1 MKKSSV
7 NKSDICRSVWAVP
20 PIALNEKN
28 IPMDSPNS
36 ALISHI
42 EAGGIKTI
50 LWGGNANIYGMTC
63 RTFTAM
69 AEMIP
74 DWVTSETWA
83 IPSVGPDYGKLMEHA
98 EVLRGKGYPAA
109 MLLPYSGPLDVR
121 GTENAIRDFV
131 DLAGVP
137 IILYIKQAGY
147 LPPERIASLFEEGVV
162 TAIKYAVETQDLSF
176 DPYLDAIVNSIPVS
190 RIVSGIGEIAAIPHL
205 TTFALSGFTAG
216 AVCIA
221 PKRSSLVHKALL
233 QGSPETARE
242 LCLEIQPLEN
252 LRISYGA
259 IPVLHEAV
267 TASGIADMGR
277 IRPHF
282 SPLGKEIIFRIQSA
296 VKPLLEME
304 KML

>member
-7 NKSDICRSVWAVP
+7 SEVDICRSVWAVP
-20 PIALNEKN
+20 PIALDKGNLP
-28 IPMDSPNS
+28 IDAPNS

-42 EAGGIKTI
+42 ETGGITTI

-74 DWVTSETWA
+74 DWVSPETWA

-98 EVLRGKGYPAA
+98 AVIRGQGYPAA
-109 MLLPYSGPLDVR
+109 MLLPYSGPRDVW
-121 GTENAIRDFV
+121 GTEAAIRDFV
-131 DLAGVP
+131 DLAGMPV
-137 IILYIKQAGY
+137 ILYIKQAAY
-147 LPPERIASLFEEGVV
+147 LPPERIAILIEEGIV
-162 TAIKYAVETQDLSF
+162 TALKYAVETHDLCV
-176 DPYLDAIVNSIPVS
+176 DPYLDKILTCVPVS

-221 PKRSSLVHKALL
+221 PQRSARVHKALL
-233 QGSPETARE
+233 QGSPETAKE
-242 LCLEIQPLEN
+242 LCLSIQPLED
-252 LRISYGA
+252 LRNSYGA
-259 IPVLHEAV
+259 IPVLHEAI

-282 SPLGKEIIFRIQSA
+282 SPLETDIVARIQSA
-296 VKPLLEME
+296 VEPLLALE
-304 KML
+304 KTL

>member
-1 MKKSSV
+1 MKKSTV
-7 NKSDICRSVWAVP
+7 NEHDICRSVWAVP
-20 PIALNEKN
+20 PLALDEKN
-28 IPMDSPNS
+28 LPMDAPNS
-36 ALISHI
+36 TLISHI
-42 EAGGIKTI
+42 EAGGITTV
-50 LWGGNANIYGMTC
+50 LWGGNANIYGMTS

-74 DWVTSETWA
+74 DWVASKTWA

-98 EVLRGKGYPAA
+98 EILRGKGYPTA

-121 GTENAIRDFV
+121 GTETAVRDFV
-131 DLAGVP
+131 DLAGLPV
-137 IILYIKQAGY
+137 ILYIKRAEY
-147 LPPERIASLFEEGVV
+147 LPPERIASLVEEGIV
-162 TAIKYAVETQDLSF
+162 TAIKYAVETEDLNF
-176 DPYLDAIVNSIPVS
+176 DPYLDSILKCIPAS

-221 PKRSSLVHKALL
+221 PKRSALIHKELL
-233 QGSPETARE
+233 KGSPETAKE
-242 LCLEIQPLEN
+242 LCLAIQPLEN
-252 LRISYGA
+252 LRISHGA

-282 SPLGKEIIFRIQSA
+282 SPLEKEIIFRIQSA
-296 VKPLLEME
+296 VKPLLAME
-304 KML
+304 KTL